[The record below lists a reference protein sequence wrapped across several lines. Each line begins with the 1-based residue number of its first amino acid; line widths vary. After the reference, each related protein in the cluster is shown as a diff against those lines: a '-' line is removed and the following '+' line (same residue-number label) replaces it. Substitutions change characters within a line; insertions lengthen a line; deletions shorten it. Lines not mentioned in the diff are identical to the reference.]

1 MLKLTIILL
10 ISFDLMLVTIF
21 WPAGSFYWLQGWLY
35 MGLLFTFAVINV
47 VYLIKVNPEVI
58 EHRLRIGKGTK
69 KWDKVWF
76 VLFAPVFLAIY
87 VTAGFDAVRFEWSTM
102 TFWLYLPGILLFAA
116 GTLLLSWSMGV
127 NPFFEKTVRIQ
138 AERGHRVIDT
148 GPYRHIR
155 HPGYVGFAGWT
166 LSAPLLLGSWW
177 AFIPSIISVAALII
191 RTSLEDQTL
200 CEELSGYVEYAE
212 RVRYR
217 LIPNVW

>member
-1 MLKLTIILL
+1 
-10 ISFDLMLVTIF
+10 
-21 WPAGSFYWLQGWLY
+21 

-102 TFWLYLPGILLFAA
+102 TFWLYLPGILLFVA

-138 AERGHRVIDT
+138 EERGHRVIDT
-148 GPYRHIR
+148 GPYRYIR
-155 HPGYVGFAGWT
+155 H
-166 LSAPLLLGSWW
+166 
-177 AFIPSIISVAALII
+177 
-191 RTSLEDQTL
+191 
-200 CEELSGYVEYAE
+200 
-212 RVRYR
+212 
-217 LIPNVW
+217 

>member
-35 MGLLFTFAVINV
+35 MGLLFTFTVINV
-47 VYLIKVNPEVI
+47 VYLMKVNPEVI

-102 TFWLYLPGILLFAA
+102 TFWLYLPGIFLF
-116 GTLLLSWSMGV
+116 
-127 NPFFEKTVRIQ
+127 
-138 AERGHRVIDT
+138 
-148 GPYRHIR
+148 
-155 HPGYVGFAGWT
+155 
-166 LSAPLLLGSWW
+166 
-177 AFIPSIISVAALII
+177 VAALII